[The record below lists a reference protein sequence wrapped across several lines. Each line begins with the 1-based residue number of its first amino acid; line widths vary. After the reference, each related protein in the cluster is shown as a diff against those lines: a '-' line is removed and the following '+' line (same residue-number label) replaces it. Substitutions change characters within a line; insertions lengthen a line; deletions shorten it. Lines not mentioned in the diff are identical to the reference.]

1 MAVYA
6 RPRVSGMG
14 ATAAGMASRAS
25 SPVTTGE
32 SPRPAPGGS
41 RHAGG
46 LPSTATYVLAD
57 AGAMTVAL
65 VIAHLLR
72 FGVSAVLLPGPNVP
86 YVLVA
91 ALSIPVWLGVL
102 GLAGCYDRRVLG
114 VGSDEYRRVLNG
126 GVHFLA
132 VVALFHFLGRLVI
145 ARGYVGVLIPV
156 VVVLTLLTRLALRS
170 WLYGERRRGRYVHR
184 LLLVGTASTAV
195 DVGEHLA
202 RSPGFGFVLVGAC
215 VPDPVSVLRIGGRE
229 VPVLRRDLGLRACIE
244 LSAAD
249 AVAITSESGAGA
261 LRALAADLAGLPV
274 DLLVA
279 PAIAE
284 VAGPRTVVREMG
296 GLPLLHVEEPTFTGP
311 QRVVKELF
319 DRLGAAAALAVLSP
333 VFAAVALA
341 VKLDSPGPVFFHQT
355 RVGRDGRRFD
365 MVKFR
370 TMVVGAERLRA
381 DLVDRNEADGL
392 LFKLRLDPRVTRTG
406 RVLRRYS
413 LDELPQLVNVL
424 RGEMSMVGPR
434 PPLPAEVDRYE
445 RHVTRRLLV
454 KPGITG
460 LWQVSGRS
468 DLSWEE
474 AVRLDLYYVDHWSPT
489 MDLTII
495 AKTFSAVLRG
505 SGAY

>member
-1 MAVYA
+1 MT
-6 RPRVSGMG
+6 G
-14 ATAAGMASRAS
+14 TA
-25 SPVTTGE
+25 P
-32 SPRPAPGGS
+32 PRPPLGGTGHRGS
-41 RHAGG
+41 
-46 LPSTATYVLAD
+46 LPATATYVLAD
-57 AGAMTVAL
+57 TAAMTVAL

-72 FGVSAVLLPGPNVP
+72 FGLSSVLLPGPNVP

-91 ALSIPVWLGVL
+91 ALSVPVWLGVL
-102 GLAGCYDRRVLG
+102 ALAGCYDHRALG
-114 VGSDEYRRVLNG
+114 AGSDEYRRVLNG

-132 VVALFHFLGRLVI
+132 VVALLHFLGRLVI
-145 ARGYVGVLIPV
+145 ARGFVGMLIPV
-156 VVVLTLLTRLALRS
+156 AVVLTLLTRLALRS
-170 WLYGERRRGRYVHR
+170 WLYRQRRQGRYVHR
-184 LLLVGTASTAV
+184 LLLVGTASTV
-195 DVGEHLA
+195 IDVGEHLA
-202 RSPGFGFVLVGAC
+202 RSPGIGFALVGAC
-215 VPDPVSVLRIGGRE
+215 VPTPVPSLRIGGRD
-229 VPVLRRDLGLRACIE
+229 VPVLGGELPLPACVE

-249 AVAITSESGAGA
+249 AVAITAEASPGE
-261 LRALAADLAGLPV
+261 LRALAGELAGTHV

-279 PAIAE
+279 PAIAD

-319 DRLGAAAALAVLSP
+319 DRVSAAACLLVLAP
-333 VFAAVALA
+333 VFGAVALA
-341 VKLDSPGPVFFHQT
+341 VKLDSPGPVFFRQT
-355 RVGRDGRRFD
+355 RVGRDGRLFD

-381 DLVDRNEADGL
+381 DLAEHNEADGL
-392 LFKLRLDPRVTRTG
+392 LFKLRTDPRVTRTG

-413 LDELPQLVNVL
+413 VDELPQLLNVL

-445 RHVTRRLLV
+445 THVNRRLLV
-454 KPGITG
+454 KPGLTG

-468 DLSWEE
+468 DLSWDE

-489 MDLTII
+489 MDLTIMV
-495 AKTFSAVLRG
+495 KTFSAVLRG